1 MQQIKI
7 KYRDM
12 KKSIFNYTPF
22 FASVFIACTMLI
34 GCNNNGNKPDASGAF
49 EAEEVIVSAE
59 QTGKILSLN
68 IEEGDVVTANKLLG
82 QLDISNLSLQQAQVE
97 ASMQSLSQK
106 TNNPAPQ
113 LALVKKQLEVQRT
126 NLTYLLKEKQR
137 MANLLKA
144 DAATQKQYDDIAAK
158 VDEAQKQMDVTE
170 QQLVLYS
177 SNINTQNKSI
187 LSEKAPLE
195 KSVAQLQNQINKGQI
210 TSPIQGTI
218 LTKYAMAGEMATMG
232 KALFKIANLDSLTL
246 RVYITGDQLSTIK
259 LKQPVKV
266 FVDKGSKA
274 FSEYTGTII
283 WIADKSEFTP
293 KTIQTKDERAN
304 LVYAVKIRVKNDGYL
319 KIGMYGEVKF

>member
-1 MQQIKI
+1 MQQKKI

-34 GCNNNGNKPDASGAF
+34 ACNNNGNKPDASGAF

-126 NLTYLLKEKQR
+126 NLNYLLKEKQR

-177 SNINTQNKSI
+177 SNINTQNNSI

-266 FVDKGSKA
+266 FVDKGNKS

-304 LVYAVKIRVKNDGYL
+304 LVYAVKIRIKNDGYL